1 MRFRNSGFF
10 YSALVVCVQIFRSR
24 RLSGKGESS
33 KAVLSSSKSI
43 GDQSQRTTF
52 MPLSI
57 EKGQS
62 ETA

>member
-1 MRFRNSGFF
+1 M
-10 YSALVVCVQIFRSR
+10 VCVQIFRSR

-43 GDQSQRTTF
+43 GDQSQWTTF